1 MEKIAIA
8 DRRELHII
16 LLAAVVQ
23 GWVLYGLH
31 LSVKDQHW
39 PATEP
44 AWLIA
49 LYAVTLIVPLSLQ
62 LLATHTRTAIAWY
75 LLGILGVAFFYFGW
89 HHGAAVVTLDKNGR
103 GEFEA
108 TWPLVPVL
116 ALLIL
121 HLLPFLQCR
130 LASGKWTP
138 QYQQLFSVAWR
149 NILILG
155 EAGVFTG
162 LFWALLFL
170 WQGLFNMLG
179 IAFFKELFDEP
190 IFIYPV
196 TAITFGLA
204 LHLIGSIGRWTEIVL
219 EQILSVLKWL
229 AVIAGLILALFT
241 VALVLKLPNLLFTGQ
256 RAIGAAWLLWLI
268 AVVVLFIN
276 AAFRDGTLDR
286 PYPAWIS
293 NTLRLC
299 MPLLVIV
306 ALTALYSLYIRSA
319 EYGLTIARVWAFVV
333 ATEALVYAVGY
344 TFAAAGRGLWMA
356 GIATVNRAVAVGL
369 IVVMALMLTPV
380 LSPYRLSAN
389 SQYQRA
395 PTWQSDSRDAD
406 EYRNGSP
413 LHYLRFDAGRYGRD
427 RLALLTNSQ
436 DKKLSQ
442 RAIAMQKQ
450 DNRWSA
456 QTAPDPQWLETLVV
470 FPAGRSIDPVLQAF
484 LSAEL
489 ANATSP
495 IRLNG
500 MPDAQPT
507 GLIVDLNA
515 DGVEEFILF
524 SSTRGYV
531 YQQADTAWKYAG
543 IVATQDY
550 TAKVADL
557 LNSMSAGKF
566 ATEAVAWR
574 DLIIGQYRFRFSPE
588 IKAVSVD

>member
-1 MEKIAIA
+1 METSATDK
-8 DRRELHII
+8 RELHII

-23 GWVLYGLH
+23 GWALYALH
-31 LSVKDQHW
+31 LSVKSQHW

-49 LYAVTLIVPLSLQ
+49 LYAVSLIVPLSLQ
-62 LLATHTRTAIAWY
+62 LLATHTRTAMAWY
-75 LLGILGVAFFYFGW
+75 ILGLLGVAFFYFGW
-89 HHGAAVVTLDKNGR
+89 HHGAAVVTLDQNGR

-108 TWPLVPVL
+108 TWPLVPVF

-121 HLLPFLQCR
+121 HLLPFVQCR

-155 EAGVFTG
+155 EAGIFTG

-179 IAFFKELFDEP
+179 ISFFKELFGEP

-204 LHLIGSIGRWTEIVL
+204 LHLIGSIGRWTEMVL

-241 VALVLKLPNLLFTGQ
+241 VALVLKLPGLLFTGQ

-286 PYPAWIS
+286 PYPNWI
-293 NTLRLC
+293 NNALRLC
-299 MPLLVIV
+299 MPLLVVV
-306 ALTALYSLYIRSA
+306 ALTALYSLYVRSA
-319 EYGLTIARVWAFVV
+319 EYGLTVARIWAFVV
-333 ATEALVYAVGY
+333 AAEALVYACGY
-344 TFAAAGRGLWMA
+344 TLAAARKGRWMV
-356 GIATVNRAVAVGL
+356 GIATVNRVVAVGL
-369 IVVMALMLTPV
+369 IAVMALLLTPV

-395 PTWQSDSRDAD
+395 PTWQSDRRDAD

-427 RLALLTNSQ
+427 RLAVLANSQ
-436 DKKLSQ
+436 NKELSQ
-442 RAIAMQKQ
+442 RALAMQKQ
-450 DNRWSA
+450 VNRWSA
-456 QTAPDPQWLETLVV
+456 QTAPDPQWLEALVV

-484 LSAEL
+484 LSEEL
-489 ANATSP
+489 AKSTSP
-495 IRLNG
+495 VRFNG
-500 MPDAQPT
+500 MPDGKPA
-507 GLIVDLNA
+507 GLIIDLNA
-515 DGVEEFILF
+515 DGMEEFVLF

-531 YQQADTAWKYAG
+531 YQQQSTTWKYAG
-543 IVATQDY
+543 TVTTQDY
-550 TAKVADL
+550 AAKAADL
-557 LNSMSAGKF
+557 LSSLSSGKF
-566 ATEAVAWR
+566 ATEVVEWR
-574 DLIIGQYRFRFSPE
+574 DLVIGPHRFGFEPE
-588 IKAVSVD
+588 IAAVTVD